1 MPVTLNAL
9 RKFLNNSGCIESRVL
24 HDPGSAII
32 FIEFRCARKPGRP
45 CRSVVAVDRQ
55 APHVAERVLKKVG
68 RDLAPC
74 LGRGWETRIPQE
86 DPFG

>member
-9 RKFLNNSGCIESRVL
+9 RKFLNSSGCIESRVL

-32 FIEFRCARKPGRP
+32 FIEFRCVRGTGKS
-45 CRSVVAVDRQ
+45 CRSVVTVDRQ
-55 APHVAERVLKKVG
+55 APHVATRVLKKIG
-68 RDLAPC
+68 KDLAPC
-74 LGRGWETRIPQE
+74 LGRGWEARIPQE